1 MEGIQISV
9 EKLGTQAALSAVSI
23 RGYID
28 TTTAPDLERVLQG
41 LLVQGGYKIVID
53 LKEVDYISSAGWG
66 IFISEIKNIRQ
77 HGGDLVLANMSESVK
92 EVFELL
98 EFSSI
103 LTAVP
108 TLQGALKFFG
118 KEQRLQPKPSSK
130 TEAPPAGKPRQTE
143 AAKSVPP
150 AAHAGKGQA
159 NQTGGPLPQRDPS
172 TPAPSSRQA
181 SERTADAD
189 QPQNENSGSQSAPD
203 MLLIDRIIEVVRD
216 HPAWGAWNIKE
227 HLNKHRGGAEKIS
240 WGALTRELQR
250 HQLAS
255 KEDRIRLARRL
266 QSGKE

>member
-28 TTTAPDLERVLQG
+28 TTTAPDLERILQG

-108 TLQGALKFFG
+108 TLQGAVKFFG
-118 KEQRLQPKPSSK
+118 EEQRSQLKSNSK
-130 TEAPPAGKPRQTE
+130 TETPPAGKPRPPE
-143 AAKSVPP
+143 AALNAPSGTN
-150 AAHAGKGQA
+150 AGKGPVE
-159 NQTGGPLPQRDPS
+159 QTGVSTPQRDS
-172 TPAPSSRQA
+172 SAPSHPGRRA
-181 SERTADAD
+181 SERSADPG
-189 QPQNENSGSQSAPD
+189 QPRNESPAPQGEKG
-203 MLLIDRIIEVVRD
+203 MLLIDRIVEVVRD
-216 HPAWGAWNIKE
+216 HPTWGAWNIKE
-227 HLNKHRGGAEKIS
+227 HLNKHRDGAEKIS
-240 WGALTRELQR
+240 WGAVIRELQR

-255 KEDRIRLARRL
+255 KEDRIRLGRRL
-266 QSGKE
+266 QSEKE